1 METRRLLTLSLGERI
16 RLACIELGPS
26 FVKFAQLLSNRKDI
40 VPEPILVELE
50 KLQDRV
56 PPFPAEEA
64 RQIVEEELHKPIEH
78 LFLDFFDEPEA
89 AASIA
94 QVHRA
99 ILPTGLPVAVK
110 IKRPGID
117 EQIRADVQIM
127 HQISRLFGADPRISA
142 LLSPEDLVHEFEKQ
156 MARELDFREELLSL
170 KRFKE
175 SFAED
180 PTVRIPDAYG
190 QYTTPN
196 VLVLEFIHGRKVS
209 WVMRTDDPGYDKKLI
224 NHRTADFI
232 MTQLFVH
239 GFFHADP
246 HPGNFLVL
254 RGNIVC
260 FIDFGM
266 VYSLRPYEQEHLNYL
281 MLGLARYDPTLVAR
295 SLLKISRSEGQV
307 NREAFEAAVYD
318 YIEANLDRPLEFV
331 DLAAALVQL
340 LQMIARF
347 GIRLPPRL
355 VYVAKVFGTLEAVG
369 SGLDPDFQ
377 LLTYLEEFSARIWAN
392 QMGSRRTGNRVLVS
406 SLNWSELALQA
417 PEVIQNVGRLLRDR
431 KITMEIP
438 EAAGLRQTV
447 DKVGFRLVFGLVLS
461 AMLISSALV
470 ILSGVGPKYQGIP
483 LLGIVGFAIGA
494 VMGAGFLLAGIVK
507 LFKWRGDL

>member
-1 METRRLLTLSLGERI
+1 MSLSLGERI
-16 RLACIELGPS
+16 RLACADLGPS
-26 FVKFAQLLSNRKDI
+26 FVKFAQLLSNRTDI
-40 VPEPILVELE
+40 LPEAILKELE

-56 PPFPAEEA
+56 PPFPSDEA
-64 RQIVEEELHKPIEH
+64 RRIVEEELNSPIDH
-78 LFLDFFDEPEA
+78 LFLDFFDKPEA

-99 ILPTGLPVAVK
+99 ILPTGQPVAVK

-117 EQIRADVQIM
+117 EMIRADVQIM
-127 HQISRLFGADPRISA
+127 HQIARLIGNDPRVSN
-142 LLSPEDLVHEFEKQ
+142 LMSPEDLVLEFEKQ
-156 MARELDFREELLSL
+156 IERELDFREELLSL
-170 KRFKE
+170 KRFGE
-175 SFAED
+175 SFADD
-180 PTVRIPDAYG
+180 PTVRIPESFAE
-190 QYTTPN
+190 YTTPN

-209 WVMRTDDPGYDKKLI
+209 WVMRTDDRSYDKKLI

-232 MTQLFVH
+232 MTQLFIH

-254 RGNIVC
+254 PGNVVC

-281 MLGLARYDPTLVAR
+281 MLGLARYDPALVAR

-307 NREAFEAAVYD
+307 KRDTFEAAVYD

-331 DLAAALVQL
+331 NLSGALVQL
-340 LQMIARF
+340 LQMIVRF

-377 LLTYLEEFSARIWAN
+377 LIAYLEEFSARIWAN
-392 QMGSRRTGNRVLVS
+392 QMGSPRSGNRLLIS
-406 SLNWSELALQA
+406 ALNWSELALEA
-417 PEVIQNVGRLLRDR
+417 PDIIRSAGRLLRDR
-431 KITMEIP
+431 QITMEIP
-438 EAAGLRQTV
+438 EAAGLRQTI
-447 DKVGFRLVFGLVLS
+447 DKTGFRLVFGLVLS
-461 AMLISSALV
+461 ALLISSSLV
-470 ILSGVGPKYQGIP
+470 VLSGVGPTYKGVP
-483 LLGIVGFAIGA
+483 LLGIVGFAAGA
-494 VMGAGFLLAGIVK
+494 VMGLVFLAVGVVK